1 MPLRTAIKQIKTRTN
16 YEQLDDV
23 PLGGMERFQI
33 LKFLDGR
40 ASHSSLDWHQAEGGQ
55 DQERHQVMML

>member
-1 MPLRTAIKQIKTRTN
+1 M
-16 YEQLDDV
+16 DDV

-40 ASHSSLDWHQAEGGQ
+40 ASHSSLDWHQTEGGQ
-55 DQERHQVMML
+55 DQERHQVSML